1 MFAAVLLEKKGKIEV
16 QEIAT
21 PEPQAG
27 EVLIKLK
34 AAAFNRRDYWIQ
46 QGMYAG
52 LKFPIVLGSD
62 GVGEVVKLGKGCP
75 QIWLNKSVVIDPS
88 ENWGDNPKAQ
98 GKSYKILGLPE
109 NGTFA
114 EYVVVKEEHI
124 VRKPSHLD
132 DANAAALPL
141 AGVTAYRALFTRAAL
156 QKGEKVLITGIGGG
170 VAVIALQMAVA
181 AGAIVYV
188 TSGSAEKIERAKLL
202 GAAGG
207 ANYKE
212 SEWAKQ
218 LQAEAGQFD
227 VIVDSAGGDGFAA
240 LLDLAAAGARIVTY
254 GGTQGT
260 INNISPQK
268 IFWKQL
274 SILGSTMG
282 TAGDFIKMLTFVEKH
297 GIVPVVGA
305 YFEGLSEINEAM
317 ELLAGGGA
325 FGKIVIGCGGHEF

>member
-16 QEIAT
+16 QQIAT

-34 AAAFNRRDYWIQ
+34 AAALNRRDYWIQ

-75 QIWLNKSVVIDPS
+75 QIWLNKTVVIDPS

-98 GKSYKILGLPE
+98 GKNYKILGLPE

-114 EYVVVKEEHI
+114 EYVVVKEERI

-132 DANAAALPL
+132 AANAAALPL

-181 AGAIVYV
+181 AGASVYV
-188 TSGSAEKIERAKLL
+188 TSGSNEKIAQAKLL

-212 SEWAKQ
+212 NEWAKQ
-218 LQAEAGQFD
+218 LQADAGQFD

-240 LLDLAAAGARIVTY
+240 LLDLAAAGGRIVTY

-260 INNISPQK
+260 ISNLSPQK

-297 GIVPVVGA
+297 QITPVVGA
-305 YFEGLSEINEAM
+305 YFEHLSEINEAM
-317 ELLAGGGA
+317 QLLADGSQ
-325 FGKIVIGCGGHEF
+325 FGKIVIGCE